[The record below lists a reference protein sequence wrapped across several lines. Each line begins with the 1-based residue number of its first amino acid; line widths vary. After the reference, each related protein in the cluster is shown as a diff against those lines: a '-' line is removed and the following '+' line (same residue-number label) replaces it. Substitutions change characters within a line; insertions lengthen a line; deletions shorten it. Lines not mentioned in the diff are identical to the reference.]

1 MSETRVGINGS
12 IQDKV
17 KIYGW
22 TVKDQPGRFGMLN
35 KGLLQ
40 VSPAYQRNL
49 VESKAVSMAS
59 AWSWFACGT
68 IIVGKRNGVFWVI
81 DGQHRVAAAKRR
93 SDIKTLPCLV
103 FESDSIAQEAQ
114 GFLDAN
120 TGRRPVFST
129 DKYRAALAAD
139 DATAVKFNGICSR
152 LNIRVSATANK
163 ARDLKCIAWALSR
176 TKEDATM
183 LETVLDAAIDVSGN
197 LPLHEK
203 VLGSLWH
210 IHKNADVG
218 LTDTRLRARLK
229 KLGAAGIMKAADRA
243 MEYHERRSH
252 KVCAEG
258 VMKEV
263 NKNLQNKIGMGES
276 EDLK

>member
-49 VESKAVSMAS
+49 IESKAVSMAS

-183 LETVLDAAIDVSGN
+183 LETVLDAAIDISGN
-197 LPLHEK
+197 VPLHEK
-203 VLGSLWH
+203 VLGSLWY

-218 LTDTRLRARLK
+218 LTDSRLRARLK
-229 KLGAAGIMKAADRA
+229 KIGAMGIMKAADKA
-243 MEYHERRSH
+243 VEYHEKRGQRIW
-252 KVCAEG
+252 AEG

-263 NKNLQNKIGMGES
+263 NKNLQNKINMGES
-276 EDLK
+276 EELE

>member
-1 MSETRVGINGS
+1 MSETRIGINGS

-68 IIVGKRNGVFWVI
+68 IIVGKRDGVFWVI

-103 FESDSIAQEAQ
+103 FESASIAQEAQ

-139 DATAVKFNGICSR
+139 DSTAVKFNGICSR
-152 LNIRVSATANK
+152 LGIRVSVTTNK
-163 ARDLKCIAWALSR
+163 ARDLKCVAWALSR
-176 TKEDATM
+176 TKEDAAM
-183 LETVLDAAIDVSGN
+183 LETVLDAAIDVSGHV
-197 LPLHEK
+197 PLHEK

-210 IHKNADVG
+210 IHKNAEVD
-218 LTDTRLRARLK
+218 LTDSRLRTRLK
-229 KLGAAGIMKAADRA
+229 KIGAVGIMKAADKA
-243 MEYHERRSH
+243 AEYHEKRSQR
-252 KVCAEG
+252 VWAEG

-263 NKNLQNKIGMGES
+263 NKNLQNKITMGTT
-276 EDLK
+276 EDLV

>member
-22 TVKDQPGRFGMLN
+22 TVKDEPGRFGMLN

-120 TGRRPVFST
+120 TARRPVFST

-139 DATAVKFNGICSR
+139 DAIAVKFNGICSR
-152 LNIRVSATANK
+152 LNIRVIGTTNK

-176 TKEDATM
+176 TKEDATAF
-183 LETVLDAAIDVSGN
+183 ETVLGVAIDISGSVS
-197 LPLHEK
+197 LHEK
-203 VLGSLWH
+203 VLGSLWY
-210 IHKNADVG
+210 IHKNADVD
-218 LTDTRLRARLK
+218 LTDLRLRARLK
-229 KLGAAGIMKAADRA
+229 KIGAVGIMKAADKA
-243 MEYHERRSH
+243 VEYHEKRGQRIW
-252 KVCAEG
+252 AEG

-276 EDLK
+276 EDLE

>member
-22 TVKDQPGRFGMLN
+22 TVKDEPGRFGMLN
-35 KGLLQ
+35 KELLQ

-49 VESKAVSMAS
+49 IESKAVSMAS

-103 FESDSIAQEAQ
+103 FESASIAQEAQ

-139 DATAVKFNGICSR
+139 DAIAVKFNGICSR
-152 LNIRVSATANK
+152 LGIRVSATANK
-163 ARDLKCIAWALSR
+163 ARDLKCIAWALTR

-183 LETVLDAAIDVSGN
+183 LETVLDAAIDVSGSV
-197 LPLHEK
+197 PLHEK
-203 VLGSLWH
+203 VVGSLWH
-210 IHKNADVG
+210 IHKNAEVD
-218 LTDTRLRARLK
+218 LTDPRLRTRLK
-229 KLGAAGIMKAADRA
+229 KIGALGIMKAADRA
-243 MEYHERRSH
+243 VEYHEKRGQRIWA
-252 KVCAEG
+252 KG

-263 NKNLQNKIGMGES
+263 NKNLHNKINMSES
-276 EDLK
+276 EDLE

>member
-22 TVKDQPGRFGMLN
+22 TVKDEPGRFGMLN

-40 VSPAYQRNL
+40 VSPAYQRSL
-49 VESKAVSMAS
+49 IESKAVSMAS

-103 FESDSIAQEAQ
+103 FESASIAQEAQ

-152 LNIRVSATANK
+152 LGIRVSSTTNK

-176 TKEDATM
+176 TKDDATT
-183 LETVLDAAIDVSGN
+183 LETVLDAAIDISGTT
-197 LPLHEK
+197 PLHEK
-203 VLGSLWH
+203 VLGSLWY
-210 IHKNADVG
+210 IHKNAEVD

-229 KLGAAGIMKAADRA
+229 KIGAIGIMKAADRA
-243 MEYHERRSH
+243 VEYHRKRGQRIW
-252 KVCAEG
+252 ADG

-263 NKNLQNKIGMGES
+263 NKNLQNKISMGES
-276 EDLK
+276 EDLE